1 MYNICTIIYSLDQ
14 KAETTRTCQ
23 TSKGRTATHSLE
35 MSTRYFTR
43 QDIRYCSSKG
53 RTAAHSIEMS
63 TRYTTRQDM
72 RYCSSKGRTAAHSIE
87 MSTRYT
93 TRQAR
98 DARCLPCSTT
108 VHVSSH

>member
-1 MYNICTIIYSLDQ
+1 MYNICTILYSLDQ

-35 MSTRYFTR
+35 MSTRY
-43 QDIRYCSSKG
+43 
-53 RTAAHSIEMS
+53 
-63 TRYTTRQDM
+63 TTRQDM
-72 RYCSSKGRTAAHSIE
+72 RYCSSKGRSTAAHSIE

-98 DARCLPCSTT
+98 DARCSPASTT

>member
-35 MSTRYFTR
+35 MSTRY
-43 QDIRYCSSKG
+43 
-53 RTAAHSIEMS
+53 
-63 TRYTTRQDM
+63 TTRQDM

-87 MSTRYT
+87 S
-93 TRQAR
+93 R
-98 DARCLPCSTT
+98 DEHA
-108 VHVSSH
+108 VHHSSAGVFKNILVIIYIDGIVTQGFKNVILKG